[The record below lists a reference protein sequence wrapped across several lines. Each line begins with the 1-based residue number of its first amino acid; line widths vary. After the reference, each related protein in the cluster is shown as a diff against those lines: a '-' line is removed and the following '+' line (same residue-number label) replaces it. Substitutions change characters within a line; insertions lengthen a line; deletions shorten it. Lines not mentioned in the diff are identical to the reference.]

1 MSEFLQISFDL
12 GSLAADSA
20 EQACLACG
28 ASAITFADA
37 RDEPVLE
44 PAPGEFRLWSA
55 TRLQALFAPGTPPAA
70 TVRALSAAL
79 GVAPGQL
86 EVHRLADRAWE
97 REWLRDFHAMRFGR
111 RLWICPHHAQVE
123 DPEAAVVRLDPGLA
137 FGTGTHPTTALC
149 LEWLDAHPPLAD
161 EVIDYGCGSGI
172 LALAAARLGARRVQ
186 CFDIDPQALLATR
199 DNAEAN
205 GLSSRIRPCASAEAL
220 AAPAALLTANILC
233 GPLVALAPRFA
244 ALVEPSG
251 AILLSG
257 LLEADAPEVTAA
269 YAPWFELGPIASR
282 EGWIALSGR
291 RTAAPAPASPT

>member
-12 GSLAADSA
+12 GTLAADSA

-44 PAPGEFRLWSA
+44 PAPGEFRLWSS

-79 GVAPGQL
+79 GVNPGQL
-86 EVHRLADRAWE
+86 EVRRLADRVWE

-186 CFDIDPQALLATR
+186 CLHRSSGPARHARQRRGERTLLAHPAVR
-199 DNAEAN
+199 LGRSA
-205 GLSSRIRPCASAEAL
+205 GRSRG
-220 AAPAALLTANILC
+220 AADRQYSVRTARGARAALRGA
-233 GPLVALAPRFA
+233 GRAVRRDPALGA
-244 ALVEPSG
+244 ARG
-251 AILLSG
+251 
-257 LLEADAPEVTAA
+257 
-269 YAPWFELGPIASR
+269 
-282 EGWIALSGR
+282 
-291 RTAAPAPASPT
+291 